1 MAAVPAGQVEDARTL
16 GRAQAVEHE
25 RHLEARLLDGLF
37 FTQRRDIARVEEVL
51 EPIPPAHSRRSIFRP
66 GHPMSRLHDAA
77 RTEARTIG
85 VSVILSA
92 GLRRLLP
99 GSPDGPR
106 RHTLAAGA
114 NLGDLLAALG
124 ITAATDLTAAVD
136 GELADHATRSA
147 TAPRS
152 CSSCRWKV
160 AVAGGAAAE
169 GEATIRKAVKGF
181 CSKRQQRRRQQQEG
195 SSKDVAARPLTSHR
209 SEDNEMAQLRI
220 PLDEKRFNSG
230 QTWKDYMAQM
240 GDTRA
245 KTEGNYA
252 NSKLTDEE
260 RKFFG
265 SVNGVKYVVML
276 AENWCGDV
284 HRNSP
289 LIAHIVEAMPGAE
302 LRVFLRDQNA
312 DLRDAFLNNG
322 YQSIPVVV
330 FFDKDWNEIGRWL
343 ERAHGATTASSG
355 IRARTLGAV
364 PQGASKEQQDAA
376 MNEFRA
382 QVQAEY
388 DKPGGALWRAAA
400 AEVKLL
406 LETRLGAKK

>member
-1 MAAVPAGQVEDARTL
+1 
-16 GRAQAVEHE
+16 
-25 RHLEARLLDGLF
+25 
-37 FTQRRDIARVEEVL
+37 
-51 EPIPPAHSRRSIFRP
+51 
-66 GHPMSRLHDAA
+66 
-77 RTEARTIG
+77 
-85 VSVILSA
+85 
-92 GLRRLLP
+92 
-99 GSPDGPR
+99 
-106 RHTLAAGA
+106 
-114 NLGDLLAALG
+114 
-124 ITAATDLTAAVD
+124 
-136 GELADHATRSA
+136 
-147 TAPRS
+147 
-152 CSSCRWKV
+152 
-160 AVAGGAAAE
+160 
-169 GEATIRKAVKGF
+169 
-181 CSKRQQRRRQQQEG
+181 
-195 SSKDVAARPLTSHR
+195 
-209 SEDNEMAQLRI
+209 MAQLSI
-220 PLDEKRFNSG
+220 PLDEKRFNAG

-245 KTEGNYA
+245 KTEANYA

-265 SVNGVKYVVML
+265 GISGVKYVVML

-312 DLRDAFLNNG
+312 DLRDTFLNNG

-343 ERAHGATTASSG
+343 ERAHGATTVTAG

-376 MNEFRA
+376 MGEFRN

-406 LETRLGAKK
+406 LETKLGAKK